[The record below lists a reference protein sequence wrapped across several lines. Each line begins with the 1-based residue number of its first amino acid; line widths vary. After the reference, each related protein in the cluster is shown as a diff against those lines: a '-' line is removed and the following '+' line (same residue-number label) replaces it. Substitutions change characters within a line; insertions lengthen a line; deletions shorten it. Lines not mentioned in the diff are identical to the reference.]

1 MILRDSQQEFVDK
14 SIVALEKYG
23 RTVGVAPTG
32 SGKTIMF
39 SAVIGELMA
48 KTPNIKVLVLA
59 HREELINQ
67 NQEKFLIVNE
77 GVSTSIVKADIKD
90 WDGQVVFSMVQT
102 LSRKDNLLAMPTID
116 LLVIDEAHHAPAAS
130 YRNIINRAR
139 ELNPNLKLY
148 GVTATPNRG
157 DKKGLGEI
165 FGNCAYQIELIELM
179 TDGYLVEPK
188 TYVIDVDT
196 HEQLKKL
203 SKNNM
208 GEYNDGEVSAI
219 LNTETVCSEV
229 IRNWKELAPDRK
241 TVIFCSTR
249 DQAKNVANHFNEA
262 GILAGVITGD
272 ISSVQ
277 RTSILQALTDGRL
290 QVIVNVGVLTEGWD
304 YPPVSCVILLR
315 MSSYKSTMIQMIGR
329 GLRIVD
335 SREYP
340 GIVKTDCIVLDFGIS
355 TLLHKSLEQQPQL
368 SPQKKAQLEKEA
380 PYKTCPEC
388 NCIIPAGSMEC
399 AFCGCVIEQKEKEII
414 DNFKLKELKM
424 FEAINKSQFEWI
436 KTRENLLFASGFKYW
451 CCVLEQENSFYTIG
465 GRMDTVA
472 ENKVVYGGEKAI
484 AIAKGNDFL
493 RKNATNKIE
502 KKDAR
507 WRHEDP
513 TAKQKKYIKSFKY
526 KYDVNALTKGQASNI
541 LSFEWQVKDQ
551 LKQVGCLV

>member
-1 MILRDSQQEFVDK
+1 MILRDRQQEFVDK

-23 RTVGVAPTG
+23 QTVAVAPTG

-59 HREELINQ
+59 HREELIKQ

-90 WDGQVVFSMVQT
+90 WGGQVVFSMIQT
-102 LSRKDNLLAMPTID
+102 LSRDYNLLEMPSID

-130 YRNIINRAR
+130 YRKIISRAR
-139 ELNPNLKLY
+139 DLNPNLKLY

-165 FGNCAYQIELIELM
+165 FGNCADQIELIELI
-179 TDGYLVEPK
+179 TDGDLVEPK

-196 HEQLKKL
+196 HEQLKQL

-208 GEYNDGEVSAI
+208 GEYNEGEVSAI

-229 IRNWKELAPDRK
+229 IRNWKDLASDRK

-277 RTSILQALTDGRL
+277 RTSILQALTDDSI

-335 SREYP
+335 NREYP
-340 GIVKTDCIVLDFGIS
+340 DIVKTDCIVLDFGIS

-388 NCIIPAGSMEC
+388 DLIIPAGSMEC

-414 DNFKLKELKM
+414 DNIKLKELKM
-424 FEAINKSQFEWI
+424 FETINKSQFEWI
-436 KTRENLLFASGFKYW
+436 KTREHILFASGFKYW
-451 CCVLEQENSFYTIG
+451 CCVLEHENFFYTMG

-472 ENKVVYGGEKAI
+472 ESSVVYEGEKAI

-493 RKNATNKIE
+493 RKKATNKIE
-502 KKDAR
+502 KKDAW
-507 WRHEDP
+507 WRHEAP
-513 TAKQKKYIKSFKY
+513 TEKQKKHINAFKY

-541 LSFEWQVKDQ
+541 ISFEWQVKDQ
-551 LKQVGCLV
+551 LKQAGCLV